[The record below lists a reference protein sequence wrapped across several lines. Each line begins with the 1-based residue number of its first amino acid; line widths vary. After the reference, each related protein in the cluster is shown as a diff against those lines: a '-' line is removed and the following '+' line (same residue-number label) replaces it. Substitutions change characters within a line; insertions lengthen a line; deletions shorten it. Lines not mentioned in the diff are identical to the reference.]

1 MDAHKLRLATVIP
14 LQAYRYLPPC
24 DACKDV
30 DTSKHLQVGL
40 MSPDLDMPAL
50 QYFNASDMSV
60 RFSGGLV
67 HALAMSLNTRE
78 TVEKDSDFV

>member
-1 MDAHKLRLATVIP
+1 MHAQKLRLATVIP
-14 LQAYRYLPPC
+14 LQAYLPPC

-60 RFSGGLV
+60 RFSGGWV